1 MPNLRHHPL
10 SRLPALALAVGLIAA
25 ACGGEGDP
33 APLSTNISR
42 SAAVLVDEGLVQ
54 LEAGALDEALATF
67 DATIA
72 ALGDSEESLVP
83 ARALV
88 GRGQTLA
95 LMDREDE
102 AAASFEA
109 ALAEIG
115 LATDPASG
123 ALAVDT
129 VGHRLRLTGD
139 AGEWIVGYKGYRD
152 VLDHYEGFDHPDVIA
167 ANVRL
172 LDEYAL
178 SLELLAR
185 HEEALVVYESID
197 ERYGELTDPQLQLP
211 LAVTFARSAANL
223 RVLERDEEALF
234 FFQRAIEVADDTS
247 DDDLALLGSETWL
260 DMAQLLTVLG
270 ARVEALEAF
279 DSQFDRYGDRPEIA
293 HRQLVL
299 RGILQS
305 GLLLQNLGRVEEARA
320 AFEEILRQV
329 EVPSSDATLAAL
341 AGVAEH
347 QLGIVAR
354 G

>member
-1 MPNLRHHPL
+1 M
-10 SRLPALALAVGLIAA
+10 
-25 ACGGEGDP
+25 
-33 APLSTNISR
+33 STTISR
-42 SAAVLVDEGLVQ
+42 PAAVLVDEGLVQ
-54 LEAGALDEALATF
+54 LEAGALEEALATF
-67 DATIA
+67 DAIIE
-72 ALGDSEESLVP
+72 ALEGSEESLVP

-88 GRGQTLA
+88 GRGQALA
-95 LMDREDE
+95 LLDRDDE

-109 ALAEIG
+109 ALTQIG
-115 LATDPASG
+115 LATDPAGG

-129 VGHRLRLTGD
+129 VGHRLRLFGD
-139 AGEWIVGYKGYRD
+139 AGEWIVGYKGYRE
-152 VLDHYEGFDHPDVIA
+152 VLDHYEGINHPDVIA
-167 ANVRL
+167 ASVRL

-178 SLELLAR
+178 SLELLGR

-197 ERYGELTDPQLQLP
+197 ERYGELTDPPVRPP
-211 LAVTFARSAANL
+211 LAVTFTRAAATL
-223 RVLERDEEALF
+223 RVLDRDEEALF
-234 FFQRAIEVADDTS
+234 FFQRAIEVADGTS

-270 ARVEALEAF
+270 ARVEALAAF

-305 GLLLQNLGRVEEARA
+305 GLLLQDLGRLDEARA

-341 AGVAEH
+341 AGLAEH
-347 QLGIVAR
+347 QLVSCVVSLC
-354 G
+354 